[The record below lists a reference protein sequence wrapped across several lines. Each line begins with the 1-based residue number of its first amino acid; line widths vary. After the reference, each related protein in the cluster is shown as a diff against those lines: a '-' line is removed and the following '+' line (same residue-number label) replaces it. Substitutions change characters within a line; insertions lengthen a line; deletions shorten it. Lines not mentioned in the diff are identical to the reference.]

1 MAEAETITYRG
12 NCHCGDFV
20 FEIKVPEIKEAYH
33 CECSICVRKGYLWLQ
48 PGIDNVGII
57 KGSSLDQLTA
67 YTFGDKKL
75 KHLVRE
81 RKHGTTHVDGEKK
94 W

>member
-20 FEIKVPEIKEAYH
+20 FEINVPEIKEAWN

-48 PGIDNVGII
+48 GKSNVKIVNG
-57 KGSSLDQLTA
+57 SLDQLTA
-67 YTFGDKKL
+67 YTFGEKKL
-75 KHLVRE
+75 KHLVRRGNIE
-81 RKHGTTHVDGEKK
+81 AYIQGFNNGHY
-94 W
+94 